1 MQLQGT
7 RHMAAPPA
15 QVWAALNDAAVLQR
29 CIPGCESVEDVSDQ
43 ERRARVAL
51 KLGPVRARFDGR
63 VLLSD
68 VRPGESCTL
77 AFEGSGG
84 AAGFARGQSQVTL
97 TPHGSGTTVGYTV
110 EASVGGKLGQVGG
123 RLIESAARGL
133 ADEFF
138 DAMAREW
145 APREAVI
152 EASPA
157 AAPAAAEAAAA
168 PPVTKS
174 APDLERLRI
183 TWFLLGAAATAFGVL
198 LARWLF

>member
-29 CIPGCESVEDVSDQ
+29 CIPGCESVQDVGDS

-63 VLLSD
+63 VLLRD

-97 TPHGSGTTVGYTV
+97 TPHGDGTTVGYTV

-145 APREAVI
+145 APVA
-152 EASPA
+152 ASETPTV
-157 AAPAAAEAAAA
+157 PTAAEA
-168 PPVTKS
+168 PPPQPTS
-174 APDLERLRI
+174 AAPDLERLRI
-183 TWFLLGAAATAFGVL
+183 TWFLLGVAATAVGVL
-198 LARWLF
+198 LARWLL

>member
-29 CIPGCESVEDVSDQ
+29 CIPGCESVEDVSDR

-68 VRPGESCTL
+68 VRPRESCTL

-97 TPHGSGTTVGYTV
+97 TPEGAGTTVGYTV

-145 APREAVI
+145 APAEAAAETNPAAPAAV
-152 EASPA
+152 EPA
-157 AAPAAAEAAAA
+157 AAPSPATA
-168 PPVTKS
+168 PV
-174 APDLERLRI
+174 PDLERLRV
-183 TWFLLGAAATAFGVL
+183 TWFLLGVAATTFGVL